1 MPKLKIKNTPMNKN
15 EIPQGE
21 VAQLAATLDLI
32 EKSKTP
38 LDAETLDM
46 VENARTVVLFLD
58 RREYPRDPEKLV
70 NSIRDMQYRVLRAF
84 SAKHGHPH
92 PVEQSA

>member
-1 MPKLKIKNTPMNKN
+1 MENN
-15 EIPQGE
+15 EIPQRE

-32 EKSKTP
+32 EKSETP
-38 LDAETLDM
+38 LDSETLDM
-46 VENARTVVLFLD
+46 VENARTVLFFLE

-84 SAKHGHPH
+84 STKHGQPH
-92 PVEQSA
+92 PVEQAA